1 MIDESLVRF
10 TAHQLPR
17 EELHPLMARS
27 DGPALRRAAAGLMP
41 GDHPLHGL
49 MRRAA
54 DHSGPAESTRLAVG
68 RNDVHPFPRRLQW
81 KLPGGAVTG

>member
-27 DGPALRRAAAGLMP
+27 DGPALRHAN
-41 GDHPLHGL
+41 HPPTVEMSIDCG
-49 MRRAA
+49 
-54 DHSGPAESTRLAVG
+54 
-68 RNDVHPFPRRLQW
+68 Q
-81 KLPGGAVTG
+81 